1 MNLKIIEKSTYY
13 LFVFLP
19 LFLVFGTLLSE
30 LSIIL
35 ICILFL
41 FYSYKTNNF
50 SWIKNEDTK
59 ILLLLY
65 FLLIIN
71 FIFSSDKSF
80 SLLRDIGFIKYIIFI
95 FAIKN
100 LLLNKINIIKKII
113 NIWSIFFVIVIIDLY
128 FEYFFG
134 KNILGFYARDEAR
147 LVGFLGDEYKI
158 GTLLVGFLF
167 PIASFWFYRLFYE
180 KKNDKLIYLKKLFYP
195 LSIILVVYILLPVG
209 QRSIVIKIILSSIF
223 FFYCLPFM
231 ATNKKILSFLLFILL
246 LFSTIWSNEMF
257 KSRFVN
263 EIFFTNQDKDSSI
276 ITKITKLKFI
286 DVYKKS
292 HYWKHNYNAYLIFKN
307 NPIFG
312 VGNKNYR
319 NSCPNFSD
327 ETNALTINKNEFPVC
342 TTHPHQIYYEFL
354 SEHGIF
360 GLFFIIILTALYLKK
375 FSQFKKNN
383 NLYLLGGFT
392 YFIFTF
398 MPLVPSGS
406 FFTSFS
412 ATLFW
417 INFCFM
423 YSKTNNNDLNS
434 T

>member
-1 MNLKIIEKSTYY
+1 MNLKIIEKSIYY
-13 LFVFLP
+13 LFAFLP
-19 LFLVFGTLLSE
+19 IFLIFGTLLSE

-41 FYSYKTNNF
+41 FYAYKTNNF
-50 SWIKNEDTK
+50 SWIKNEDAK

-71 FIFSSDKSF
+71 FIFSSDKNL

-95 FAIKN
+95 FAVKN
-100 LLLNKINIIKKII
+100 LLLNKIDIIKKII
-113 NIWSIFFVIVIIDLY
+113 NIWSIFFLIVIIDLY

-134 KNILGFYARDEAR
+134 KNILGFYSQDPSR

-158 GTLLVGFLF
+158 GTLIVGFLF
-167 PIASFWFYRLFYE
+167 PIISFWFYRLFYE
-180 KKNDKLIYLKKLFYP
+180 KKNDKRIYLKKLFYF
-195 LSIILVVYILLPVG
+195 LSIILVFYILLPVG
-209 QRSIVIKIILSSIF
+209 QRSIIVKIILSF
-223 FFYCLPFM
+223 VFLFYCFPFM
-231 ATNKKILSFLLFILL
+231 ATKKKILSFLLFILL
-246 LFSTIWSNEMF
+246 LFPTIWSNENF
-257 KSRFVN
+257 KSRFLDA
-263 EIFFTNQDKDSSI
+263 IFWPDQEKV
-276 ITKITKLKFI
+276 KFI
-286 DVYKKS
+286 ETYKNS
-292 HYWKHNYNAYLIFKN
+292 HYWKHHYSAYLVFKN

-319 NSCPNFSD
+319 NSCLNFAD
-327 ETNALTINKNEFPVC
+327 ETDALTLNAESAC
-342 TTHPHQIYYEFL
+342 ATHPHQIYYEFL

-406 FFTSFS
+406 FFTSFN

-423 YSKTNNNDLNS
+423 YSKTNYNDLNS
-434 T
+434 S